1 MLKFVIRRLL
11 LIIPT
16 MIAVSVISFIVIQL
30 PPGDFLTSKVSQLM
44 MQGQTIEPE
53 MLAALQQR
61 YGLGDPILVQYWK
74 WISGIILRG
83 DFGQSF
89 NWTIAVSELIWTRLG
104 MTVIISFSSLI
115 FLWVVAFPIG
125 IYSAVKKYSPG
136 DYIATFF
143 GFIGVAIPDFLLALV
158 LMYMSFKFFGVS
170 VGGLFSPE
178 YVEAPWTWGRV
189 ADLIQHMW
197 IPMIIIA
204 LSGTASLI
212 RTMRANL
219 LDELKKP
226 YVVTARAKGL
236 SEVKLLIKYP
246 VRVALNPFISTVGWI
261 LPTLVSGSTIISIVL
276 NLPTTGPLM
285 LDALKSQDMYL
296 AGAFILLL
304 SSLTIL
310 GTLFSDILLAL
321 VDPRIRASQK

>member
-1 MLKFVIRRLL
+1 MFKFIIRRLL
-11 LIIPT
+11 VIIPT
-16 MIAVSVISFIVIQL
+16 LIAVSVVAFIVIQL
-30 PPGDFLTSKVSQLM
+30 PPGDFLTSRMSQLM
-44 MQGQTIEPE
+44 MMGETIQPE
-53 MLAALQQR
+53 MLVALQDR
-61 YGLGDPILVQYWK
+61 YGLNDPILVQYWK
-74 WISGIILRG
+74 WISKIVFSG

-89 NWTIAVSELIWTRLG
+89 DWNIAVKELIWSRLG
-104 MTVIISFSSLI
+104 LTVIISFSSLI

-143 GFIGVAIPDFLLALV
+143 GFIGVAIPDFLIALL
-158 LMYMSFKFFGVS
+158 LMYISFKFFGAS

-178 YVEAPWTWGRV
+178 YAEAAWTWGRV
-189 ADLIQHMW
+189 ADLLRHLW

-236 SEVKLLIKYP
+236 SELKLIMKYP
-246 VRVALNPFISTVGWI
+246 VRVAMNPFISTVGWI

-276 NLPTTGPLM
+276 SLPTTGPLM
-285 LDALKSQDMYL
+285 LGALKSQDMYL

-304 SSLTIL
+304 STLTIL

>member
-1 MLKFVIRRLL
+1 MLGETVEPQT
-11 LIIPT
+11 LI
-16 MIAVSVISFIVIQL
+16 
-30 PPGDFLTSKVSQLM
+30 D
-44 MQGQTIEPE
+44 
-53 MLAALQQR
+53 LQER
-61 YGLGDPILVQYWK
+61 YGLNDPIMVQYWK
-74 WISGIILRG
+74 WITKIVTRG

-89 NWTIAVSELIWTRLG
+89 DWSAPVSQLIWDRLG
-104 MTVIISFSSLI
+104 LTIIISFSSLI
-115 FLWVVAFPIG
+115 FLWLIAFPIG

-143 GFIGVAIPDFLLALV
+143 GFLGVAIPDFLIALT
-158 LMYMSFKFFGVS
+158 LMYISFKFFGLS

-178 YVEAPWTWGRV
+178 YVEAPWSWGRV
-189 ADLIQHMW
+189 ADLMQHLW

-204 LSGTASLI
+204 MSGTASLI

-219 LDELKKP
+219 LDELKRP
-226 YVVTARAKGL
+226 YVITARAKGL
-236 SEVKLLIKYP
+236 SETKLLMKYP

-276 NLPTTGPLM
+276 SLPTTGPLM
-285 LDALKSQDMYL
+285 LRALRSQDMYL

-304 SSLTIL
+304 STLTIL

>member
-1 MLKFVIRRLL
+1 MFKFIIRRLFVM
-11 LIIPT
+11 IPT
-16 MIAVSVISFIVIQL
+16 LIAVSIIAFIVIQL
-30 PPGDFLTSKVSQLM
+30 PPGDFLTMRVNQLI
-44 MQGQTIEPE
+44 MQGENIEPQV
-53 MLAALQQR
+53 LLDLQER
-61 YGLGDPILVQYWK
+61 YGLGDPIMVQYWK
-74 WISGIILRG
+74 WITKIITRG

-89 NWTIAVSELIWTRLG
+89 DWTIPVSELIWSRLG
-104 MTVIISFSSLI
+104 LTVIISFTSLI
-115 FLWVVAFPIG
+115 FLWLVAFPIG

-143 GFIGVAIPDFLLALV
+143 GFIGVAIPDFLIALV
-158 LMYMSFKFFGVS
+158 LMFVSFKFFGAS
-170 VGGLFSPE
+170 VGGLFSSE
-178 YVEAPWTWGRV
+178 YVEAPWSWGRV
-189 ADLIQHMW
+189 ADLMQHLW

-204 LSGTASLI
+204 MSGTASLI

-219 LDELKKP
+219 LDELKRP
-226 YVVTARAKGL
+226 YVITARAKGL
-236 SEVKLLIKYP
+236 SETKLLMKYP

-276 NLPTTGPLM
+276 SLPTTGPLM
-285 LDALKSQDMYL
+285 LRALRSQDMYL

-304 SSLTIL
+304 STLTIL